1 MLIVSNASPLI
12 WLAKIGKITLL
23 KELFG
28 EVIIPEEVYKETVER
43 GLQEGFSDA
52 LAIKE
57 CIEQGWIKISKL
69 NENEIKLC
77 ERMMEHAFEIHIGE
91 AQAII
96 LARKTSALLLMDE
109 SSGRAFAETLGLKVR
124 GTLYVIMKALRE
136 ELLDKTEAKDMVLAL
151 VDKGFR
157 IEPKLL
163 ARILREMDKY
173 TPEHKRFVGHK

>member
-1 MLIVSNASPLI
+1 MPIVSNTSPLI
-12 WLAKIGKITLL
+12 WLSKIGKIALL
-23 KELFG
+23 KRLFG
-28 EVIIPEEVYKETVER
+28 EVIISEEVYKEAVER

-57 CIEQGWIKISKL
+57 CIEQGWIKVSKL
-69 NENEIKLC
+69 DERKIKLC
-77 ERMMEHAFEIHIGE
+77 QKMMEYAFEIHLGE

-96 LARKTSALLLMDE
+96 LARGLGVLLLMDE

-136 ELLDKTEAKDMVLAL
+136 KVLNSAEAKEIVLAL
-151 VDKGFR
+151 VSKGFR

-163 ARILREMDKY
+163 ARVLREIESFI
-173 TPEHKRFVGHK
+173 PRRE

>member
-1 MLIVSNASPLI
+1 MPIVSNTSPLI
-12 WLAKIGKITLL
+12 WLSKVGRITLL
-23 KELFG
+23 KKLFG
-28 EVIIPEEVYKETVER
+28 EVIIPEEVYKEAVER

-57 CIEQGWIKISKL
+57 CVDQGWIKTSKL
-69 NENEIKLC
+69 NEREIKLC
-77 ERMMEHAFEIHIGE
+77 QRMAEHAFEIHLGE

-96 LARKTSALLLMDE
+96 LARGTGALLLMDE

-136 ELLDKTEAKDMVLAL
+136 ELLDRTEAKEIVLAL
-151 VDKGFR
+151 VSKGFR

-163 ARILREMDKY
+163 ARILREIDIH
-173 TPEHKRFVGHK
+173 TSEHER

>member
-1 MLIVSNASPLI
+1 MPIVSNTSPLI
-12 WLAKIGKITLL
+12 WLSKIGRITLL

-28 EVIIPEEVYKETVER
+28 EVIIPYEVYIEAVER

-69 NENEIKLC
+69 NERETKLC
-77 ERMMEHAFEIHIGE
+77 EKIMEHVFEIHLGE

-96 LARKTSALLLMDE
+96 LAREADALLLMDE
-109 SSGRAFAETLGLKVR
+109 SSGRAFAETLGLKVK
-124 GTLYVIMKALRE
+124 GTLYVTMKALRE
-136 ELLDKTEAKDMVLAL
+136 ELLDKAEAKDMVLTL
-151 VDKGFR
+151 VSKGFR

-163 ARILREMDKY
+163 ARILGEIENFSRNK
-173 TPEHKRFVGHK
+173 

>member
-1 MLIVSNASPLI
+1 MPIVSNTSPLI

-28 EVIIPEEVYKETVER
+28 EVILPEEVYKEAVER

-57 CIEQGWIKISKL
+57 CIDQGWIKVSEL
-69 NENEIKLC
+69 SEREIKLC
-77 ERMMEHAFEIHIGE
+77 QKMMEHAFEIHLGE

-96 LARKTSALLLMDE
+96 LARKTDALLLMDE

-124 GTLYVIMKALRE
+124 GTLYVVMKALRE
-136 ELLDKTEAKDMVLAL
+136 ELLERAEAKDMVLAL
-151 VDKGFR
+151 VGKGFR

-163 ARILREMDKY
+163 ARILREIETHM
-173 TPEHKRFVGHK
+173 PEHER